1 MSEFASMLDSFKKSA
16 AETASS
22 KRRTPS
28 PRNKRPL
35 PPANEDAERRY
46 PHPSLPPPPPP
57 PPAHY
62 YDVRKNTSNNFRRG
76 GVSSSSSK
84 DYSSSSSSSSSS
96 FELSFL
102 VIGAQKAGT
111 SWLHAQLRKCDNL
124 SLPRYRKEVH
134 YWDWHRRKGYDWYV
148 RQFDFPP
155 QPPPR
160 GDDDDRHRH
169 RHRRSLLLYG
179 EITPCYVVLPPSTIA
194 EIGRMF
200 PRLKLVF
207 VARNL
212 VDRAWSAMVMELRDL
227 ASGMNPGEFADG
239 VVVEEEVGGAK
250 KRSRGEGEGGGA
262 SFAAKN
268 AMSGSQRLRVERQSS
283 PSSQPD
289 KYFLERLISETHAS
303 RSDYA
308 THLKH
313 WYEHFPSENILIV
326 DYRMIESDPRG
337 VLRDVAAHL
346 GLDGRD
352 ADAYVAS
359 LREMDVRRRV
369 NSAAPDAVANA
380 NDACAIMP
388 EDGDVPGAGDP
399 PLPSS
404 AAAARGGGADDDGAA
419 ASRRALSRRPDL
431 ERRMREYL
439 LPYSKEFNK
448 LLQER
453 GYSWRL
459 IET

>member
-1 MSEFASMLDSFKKSA
+1 
-16 AETASS
+16 
-22 KRRTPS
+22 
-28 PRNKRPL
+28 
-35 PPANEDAERRY
+35 
-46 PHPSLPPPPPP
+46 
-57 PPAHY
+57 
-62 YDVRKNTSNNFRRG
+62 
-76 GVSSSSSK
+76 
-84 DYSSSSSSSSSS
+84 
-96 FELSFL
+96 
-102 VIGAQKAGT
+102 
-111 SWLHAQLRKCDNL
+111 
-124 SLPRYRKEVH
+124 
-134 YWDWHRRKGYDWYV
+134 
-148 RQFDFPP
+148 
-155 QPPPR
+155 
-160 GDDDDRHRH
+160 
-169 RHRRSLLLYG
+169 
-179 EITPCYVVLPPSTIA
+179 VLPPSTIA

-268 AMSGSQRLRVERQSS
+268 AMSASQRLRVERQSS

-313 WYEHFPSENILIV
+313 WYEHFPSENILLV

-380 NDACAIMP
+380 VANANANDAGGAMMP
-388 EDGDVPGAGDP
+388 EDGGVPGAGDTP
-399 PLPSS
+399 SPSS
-404 AAAARGGGADDDGAA
+404 AAAVRGGTADDDGASS
-419 ASRRALSRRPDL
+419 SRRALSRRPDL